1 MIHNLFPTPIG
12 RYELGRDLTAKE
24 LSFLKNQETRSN
36 TGNVTSTN
44 NTILKSKEL
53 TNLRDFIETKVS

>member
-1 MIHNLFPTPIG
+1 MIHNLFPIPIG

-24 LSFLKNQETRSN
+24 LSFLKKQETRSN
-36 TGNVTSTN
+36 MGNVTSTN

-53 TNLRDFIETKVS
+53 TNLR